1 MAVRAA
7 ALLAQPDL
15 VGSLIDGDERLW
27 PGQSPT
33 PQSRRHRTI
42 SAASSHDEVRE
53 EVGEIALDRLDFR
66 GERSEALLIDNRA
79 DRVRAWEATGGAGY
93 WFRTDD
99 EFSREFPALLGAD

>member
-53 EVGEIALDRLDFR
+53 EVGEIAP
-66 GERSEALLIDNRA
+66 

>member
-33 PQSRRHRTI
+33 PQSRRHRT
-42 SAASSHDEVRE
+42 
-53 EVGEIALDRLDFR
+53 IALDRLDFR